1 LKRALV
7 TGASGFVGANLALR
21 LLADGHEVHLLLRP
35 EFAPWRIKAFRD
47 QVQLHRADLTDGAAV
62 EALVAKIKPA
72 WIFHL
77 AAYGAYSQQADPGA
91 IMRTNVQGTVN
102 LLEACLKTGFEAFVN
117 AGSSSEYGFKD
128 HAPSED
134 DFLEPNSRYAVAK
147 ASATLYCRHIA
158 QHHDAPVTTLRLYS
172 AYGPYEEPTR
182 LLPTLIV
189 RGLEGELPPLV
200 NPDIARDFVHVADV
214 CEAFILAARSGQKLG
229 AVYNVGTGVQTSLRQ
244 VVEIAQRAMH
254 LSAEP
259 QWGSMA
265 DRMWDATVW
274 VANNRKI
281 KEELGWKP
289 TVNFEEGFNRMLDW
303 FRSDPA
309 MLSHYASVLK

>member
-1 LKRALV
+1 MLV

-35 EFAPWRIKAFRD
+35 EFAPWRIEAFRD
-47 QVQLHRADLTDGAAV
+47 RVQLHRVDLTDGAAV
-62 EALVAKIKPA
+62 QSLVAKIKPA
-72 WIFHL
+72 WVFHL
-77 AAYGAYSQQADPGA
+77 AAYGAYSQQADASA
-91 IMRTNVQGTVN
+91 IVGTNVLGTAN
-102 LLEACLKTGFEAFVN
+102 LLEACLKIGFEAFVN

-128 HAPSED
+128 HAPTEN

-158 QHHDAPVTTLRLYS
+158 QHHGAPVTTLRLYS

-189 RGLEGELPPLV
+189 RGLKGELPPLV

-214 CEAFILAARSGQKLG
+214 CEAFILAARSARKDG

-244 VVEIAQRAMH
+244 VVETARRAMQ

-259 QWGSMA
+259 QWGSMP
-265 DRMWDATVW
+265 DRVWDSTVW
-274 VANNRKI
+274 VANHRKI

-289 TVNFEEGFNRMLDW
+289 SLNFEEGFRSMLDW
-303 FRSDPA
+303 FRGNPETLQYYSN
-309 MLSHYASVLK
+309 VLK

>member
-1 LKRALV
+1 MLV

-35 EFAPWRIKAFRD
+35 EFAPWRIEAFRD
-47 QVQLHRADLTDGAAV
+47 RVQLHRVDLTDGAAV
-62 EALVAKIKPA
+62 QSLVAKIKPA

-91 IMRTNVQGTVN
+91 IVRTNVQGTAN
-102 LLEACLKTGFEAFVN
+102 LLEACLKIGFEAFVN

-128 HAPSED
+128 HAPTEN

-158 QHHDAPVTTLRLYS
+158 QHHGAPVTTLRLYS

-189 RGLEGELPPLV
+189 RGLKGELPPLV

-214 CEAFILAARSGQKLG
+214 CEAFILAARSARKDG

-244 VVEIAQRAMH
+244 VVETARRAMQ

-259 QWGSMA
+259 QWGSMP
-265 DRMWDATVW
+265 DRVWDSTVW
-274 VANNRKI
+274 VANHRKI

-289 TVNFEEGFNRMLDW
+289 SLNFEEGFRSMLDW
-303 FRSDPA
+303 FRGNPETLQYYSN
-309 MLSHYASVLK
+309 VLK